1 MKFSTGRR
9 SRLKHS
15 TGIEMAKLGK
25 IKRRIKAVK
34 HSSGGESP
42 LLHTTGQVTDA
53 KALYDQFE
61 AEVEKMGE
69 EEEKLKE
76 QENLQR

>member
-15 TGIEMAKLGK
+15 TGVDMTELGK
-25 IKRRIKAVK
+25 IKRRMKTVK

-42 LLHTTGQVTDA
+42 LMHTTGQVTDA
-53 KALYDQFE
+53 KALYDE
-61 AEVEKMGE
+61 LIE
-69 EEEKLKE
+69 EEEKEIEEEKVEENKE
-76 QENLQR
+76 K